1 MPTPDG
7 KRLYLSRTKYAGNTE
22 GYTETGDIWF
32 STSTDDGQSWA
43 PPLRYDALN
52 TPQNNAVM
60 AVMRDGEALL
70 VRGSYGGRDGFRDE
84 GCVAGGAG
92 GQGPQRPARAVGY
105 PRLPLGQRL
114 EHLLYDAR

>member
-32 STSTDDGQSWA
+32 STSTDDGQNWA

-60 AVMRDGEALL
+60 AVMRNGEALL
-70 VRGSYGGRDGFRDE
+70 VRGSYGRARRLPRRGR
-84 GCVAGGAG
+84 VAGGAG
-92 GQGPQRPARAVGY
+92 RQGPQRQP
-105 PRLPLGQRL
+105 
-114 EHLLYDAR
+114 